1 METVVVLTMDISVI
15 VRLDLKEPIVI
26 LRIFV
31 ITLTAIMEHVKVEIT
46 MLNASVPKDTLVT
59 IVRCS
64 TIAAVVHV
72 NIMVRVKM
80 EQLIITVF
88 AKMVLLEK
96 IVKTK
101 ILVSIKNVI
110 IMGDVRLSTTTNT
123 SVFAIRNLPERIV
136 KYHLHIRLHLAHKL
150 NLQLFQAMPIQQN
163 CIQQT

>member
-1 METVVVLTMDISVI
+1 MMDIRVVVI
-15 VRLDLKEPIVI
+15 LDLKESIVKI
-26 LRIFV
+26 RIFV
-31 ITLTAIMEHVKVEIT
+31 ITLIAIMEHVKVEMI

-59 IVRCS
+59 IVKCS
-64 TIAAVVHV
+64 IIAAVVHV

-80 EQLIITVF
+80 EPLIITVF
-88 AKMVLLEK
+88 ANMVLLEK

-110 IMGDVRLSTTTNT
+110 IMGDVRLSTTINT

-136 KYHLHIRLHLAHKL
+136 KYHLQIRLQLAHKL
-150 NLQLFQAMPIQQN
+150 NLQLFQDIQQN